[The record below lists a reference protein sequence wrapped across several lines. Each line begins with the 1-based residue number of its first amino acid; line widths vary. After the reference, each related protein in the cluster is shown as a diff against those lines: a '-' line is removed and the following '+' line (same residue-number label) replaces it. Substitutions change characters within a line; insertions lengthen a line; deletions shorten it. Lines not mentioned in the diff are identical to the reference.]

1 MGMEKKSGIHYY
13 ESNDSLNIDRRAGT
27 AAGDELTVGDS
38 SDSDAGHRVRMEK
51 NGREDLD
58 VLFPAYGERRDQAVN
73 RAQRQEGARTVSLG
87 YRRAGSAAYGSAPRG
102 RISSAG
108 SSAGAADPIDA
119 GAGRRTRSSN
129 TGRPARGYSYESGD
143 PSGETATR
151 RRAQSSNTG
160 RPARGYSR
168 GYSYESGD
176 PSGGTVTRSRTRSS
190 NTGRPG
196 SGYSRGYSYESGD
209 PSGETVTRRRAQSS
223 NTGRAARGF
232 SSENRDLSGNAYS
245 SGSAVTRRRA
255 QNRDAERTARS
266 YSYENTDLPEDA
278 EEQMRARRRR
288 QREQLRQQRAREVRR
303 VRFRIAIGAVLAIF
317 IIFMGSKLI
326 NRAWAQSKLSDSVLS
341 YRSTVEHYAQQEGV
355 EDYVDTL
362 LAIMMVESEGQG
374 KDVMQSSESKGLAR
388 NSLKPEESIEQAC
401 IYYAALIDISEDLG
415 IDDDKALIQAYNFG
429 PGYLNYLAEHGG
441 KHRQKYAIEYAKE
454 LSGGEKI
461 RYLHLYAIRKNGG
474 WIYKFGNM
482 FYDALVEQYL

>member
-1 MGMEKKSGIHYY
+1 MEKKSGIHYY

-38 SDSDAGHRVRMEK
+38 SGSDAGHRVRMEN

-58 VLFPAYGERRDQAVN
+58 VLFPAYGERRNQAVN
-73 RAQRQEGARTVSLG
+73 RAQRQTQAVNRTQRQAGAVSPG
-87 YRRAGSAAYGSAPRG
+87 YRRAGSAAYGSAARS
-102 RISSAG
+102 RI

-129 TGRPARGYSYESGD
+129 TGRSARGYSYES
-143 PSGETATR
+143 R
-151 RRAQSSNTG
+151 
-160 RPARGYSR
+160 
-168 GYSYESGD
+168 
-176 PSGGTVTRSRTRSS
+176 
-190 NTGRPG
+190 
-196 SGYSRGYSYESGD
+196 D

-255 QNRDAERTARS
+255 QNRNAERTARS

>member
-27 AAGDELTVGDS
+27 AAGDELTAGDS
-38 SDSDAGHRVRMEK
+38 SGSDVGHRVRMDN

-58 VLFPAYGERRDQAVN
+58 VLFPAYGERRNQAVN
-73 RAQRQEGARTVSLG
+73 RAQRQAGAGTVSLG
-87 YRRAGSAAYGSAPRG
+87 YRRAGAAAYGSAPRG

-108 SSAGAADPIDA
+108 DADPIDA

-129 TGRPARGYSYESGD
+129 TGRSARGYSYESGD
-143 PSGETATR
+143 SSGE
-151 RRAQSSNTG
+151 
-160 RPARGYSR
+160 
-168 GYSYESGD
+168 
-176 PSGGTVTRSRTRSS
+176 TVTRSRTRRS

-196 SGYSRGYSYESGD
+196 
-209 PSGETVTRRRAQSS
+209 
-223 NTGRAARGF
+223 RGF

-255 QNRDAERTARS
+255 QNRNAERTARS

>member
-38 SDSDAGHRVRMEK
+38 SGSDAGHRVRMEN

-58 VLFPAYGERRDQAVN
+58 VLFPAYGERRNQAVN
-73 RAQRQEGARTVSLG
+73 RSQRQAGAGTVSLG
-87 YRRAGSAAYGSAPRG
+87 YRRAGTATYGSAPRG

-119 GAGRRTRSSN
+119 GAGSRTRSSN
-129 TGRPARGYSYESGD
+129 TGRPA
-143 PSGETATR
+143 
-151 RRAQSSNTG
+151 
-160 RPARGYSR
+160 R

-196 SGYSRGYSYESGD
+196 RGYSYESGD
-209 PSGETVTRRRAQSS
+209 SSGETVTRRRAQ
-223 NTGRAARGF
+223 
-232 SSENRDLSGNAYS
+232 NRN
-245 SGSAVTRRRA
+245 
-255 QNRDAERTARS
+255 AERTARS

-401 IYYAALIDISEDLG
+401 IYYAALIDISEDMG

>member
-38 SDSDAGHRVRMEK
+38 SGSDAGHRVRMEN

-58 VLFPAYGERRDQAVN
+58 VLFPAYGERRNQAVN
-73 RAQRQEGARTVSLG
+73 RAQRQTQAVNRTQRQAGAVSPG
-87 YRRAGSAAYGSAPRG
+87 YRRAGSAAYGSAARS

-160 RPARGYSR
+160 RPAC

-176 PSGGTVTRSRTRSS
+176 S
-190 NTGRPG
+190 
-196 SGYSRGYSYESGD
+196 
-209 PSGETVTRRRAQSS
+209 SGETVTRRRAQSS

-255 QNRDAERTARS
+255 QNRNAERTARS

>member
-13 ESNDSLNIDRRAGT
+13 ESNDSLNIARRAGT
-27 AAGDELTVGDS
+27 AAGDELTAGDS
-38 SDSDAGHRVRMEK
+38 SGSDVGHRVRMDN

-58 VLFPAYGERRDQAVN
+58 VLFPAYGERRNQAVN
-73 RAQRQEGARTVSLG
+73 RSQRQAGAGTVSLG
-87 YRRAGSAAYGSAPRG
+87 YRRAGTATYGSAPRG

-160 RPARGYSR
+160 RPARGYS
-168 GYSYESGD
+168 YESGD
-176 PSGGTVTRSRTRSS
+176 PSGGTVTMSRTRSS

-209 PSGETVTRRRAQSS
+209 SSGETVTRRRAQSS

-255 QNRDAERTARS
+255 QNRNAERTARS

>member
-27 AAGDELTVGDS
+27 AAGDELTAGDS
-38 SDSDAGHRVRMEK
+38 SGSDAGHRVRMDN

-58 VLFPAYGERRDQAVN
+58 VLFPAYGERRNQAVN
-73 RAQRQEGARTVSLG
+73 RAQRQAGAGTVSLG
-87 YRRAGSAAYGSAPRG
+87 YRRAGAAAYGSAPRG

-108 SSAGAADPIDA
+108 DADPIDA

-143 PSGETATR
+143 LSGGTVTR
-151 RRAQSSNTG
+151 SCTRSSNTG
-160 RPARGYSR
+160 RPGRGYSR

-176 PSGGTVTRSRTRSS
+176 S
-190 NTGRPG
+190 
-196 SGYSRGYSYESGD
+196 
-209 PSGETVTRRRAQSS
+209 SGETVTRRRAQSS

-255 QNRDAERTARS
+255 QNRNAERTARS

>member
-143 PSGETATR
+143 PSGETA
-151 RRAQSSNTG
+151 
-160 RPARGYSR
+160 
-168 GYSYESGD
+168 
-176 PSGGTVTRSRTRSS
+176 TRSRTRSS

>member
-38 SDSDAGHRVRMEK
+38 SGSDAGHRVRMEN

-58 VLFPAYGERRDQAVN
+58 VLFPAYGERRNQAVN
-73 RAQRQEGARTVSLG
+73 RAQRQTQAVNRTQRQAGAVSPG
-87 YRRAGSAAYGSAPRG
+87 YRRAGSAAYGSAARS

-108 SSAGAADPIDA
+108 SSAGAADLIDA
-119 GAGRRTRSSN
+119 GAG
-129 TGRPARGYSYESGD
+129 
-143 PSGETATR
+143 
-151 RRAQSSNTG
+151 
-160 RPARGYSR
+160 
-168 GYSYESGD
+168 
-176 PSGGTVTRSRTRSS
+176 SRTRSS

-196 SGYSRGYSYESGD
+196 RGYSRGYSYESGD

-223 NTGRAARGF
+223 NTGRAARGY
-232 SSENRDLSGNAYS
+232 SSENRDFSGNAYS

-255 QNRDAERTARS
+255 QNRNAERTARS

>member
-27 AAGDELTVGDS
+27 AAGDELTAGDS
-38 SDSDAGHRVRMEK
+38 SGSDVGHRVRMDN

-58 VLFPAYGERRDQAVN
+58 VLFPAYGERRNQAVN
-73 RAQRQEGARTVSLG
+73 RAQRQAGAGTVSPG
-87 YRRAGSAAYGSAPRG
+87 YRRAGAAAYGSAPRG

-108 SSAGAADPIDA
+108 DADPIDA

-143 PSGETATR
+143 SSGE
-151 RRAQSSNTG
+151 
-160 RPARGYSR
+160 
-168 GYSYESGD
+168 
-176 PSGGTVTRSRTRSS
+176 TVTRSRTRRS

-196 SGYSRGYSYESGD
+196 
-209 PSGETVTRRRAQSS
+209 
-223 NTGRAARGF
+223 RGF

-255 QNRDAERTARS
+255 QNRNAERTARS

>member
-1 MGMEKKSGIHYY
+1 MRRKTVERQMGMEKKSGIHYY

-38 SDSDAGHRVRMEK
+38 SGSDAGHRVRMEN

-58 VLFPAYGERRDQAVN
+58 VLFPAYGERRNQAVN
-73 RAQRQEGARTVSLG
+73 RAQRQTQAVNRAQRQTQAVNRTQRQAGAVSPG
-87 YRRAGSAAYGSAPRG
+87 YRRAGSAAYGSAARS

-129 TGRPARGYSYESGD
+129 TGRSARGYSYESGD
-143 PSGETATR
+143 SSGE
-151 RRAQSSNTG
+151 
-160 RPARGYSR
+160 
-168 GYSYESGD
+168 
-176 PSGGTVTRSRTRSS
+176 TVTRSRTRRS

-196 SGYSRGYSYESGD
+196 
-209 PSGETVTRRRAQSS
+209 
-223 NTGRAARGF
+223 RGF

-255 QNRDAERTARS
+255 QNRNAERTARS

>member
-38 SDSDAGHRVRMEK
+38 SGSDAGHRVRMEN

-58 VLFPAYGERRDQAVN
+58 VLFPAYGERRNQAVN
-73 RAQRQEGARTVSLG
+73 RAQRQTQAVNRTQRQAGAVSLG
-87 YRRAGSAAYGSAPRG
+87 YRRAGAAAYGSAPRG
-102 RISSAG
+102 RI

-143 PSGETATR
+143 L
-151 RRAQSSNTG
+151 
-160 RPARGYSR
+160 
-168 GYSYESGD
+168 
-176 PSGGTVTRSRTRSS
+176 SGGTVTRSRTRSS

-196 SGYSRGYSYESGD
+196 RGYSSG
-209 PSGETVTRRRAQSS
+209 
-223 NTGRAARGF
+223 
-232 SSENRDLSGNAYS
+232 NRDLSGNAYS

-255 QNRDAERTARS
+255 QNRNAERTARS

>member
-27 AAGDELTVGDS
+27 AAGDELTAGDS
-38 SDSDAGHRVRMEK
+38 SGSDAGHRVRMDN

-87 YRRAGSAAYGSAPRG
+87 YRRAGAAAYGSAPRG

-108 SSAGAADPIDA
+108 DADPIDA

-129 TGRPARGYSYESGD
+129 TGRPAH
-143 PSGETATR
+143 
-151 RRAQSSNTG
+151 
-160 RPARGYSR
+160 GYSR

-176 PSGGTVTRSRTRSS
+176 S
-190 NTGRPG
+190 
-196 SGYSRGYSYESGD
+196 
-209 PSGETVTRRRAQSS
+209 SGETVTRRRAQSS

-245 SGSAVTRRRA
+245 SGSAVTRRRV
-255 QNRDAERTARS
+255 QNRNAERTARS

>member
-160 RPARGYSR
+160 RPARGYS
-168 GYSYESGD
+168 YESGD
-176 PSGGTVTRSRTRSS
+176 S
-190 NTGRPG
+190 
-196 SGYSRGYSYESGD
+196 
-209 PSGETVTRRRAQSS
+209 SGETVTRRRAQSS

-255 QNRDAERTARS
+255 QNRNAERTARS

>member
-38 SDSDAGHRVRMEK
+38 SGSDAGHRVRMEN

-58 VLFPAYGERRDQAVN
+58 VLFPAYGERRNQAVN
-73 RAQRQEGARTVSLG
+73 RSQRQAGAGTVSLG
-87 YRRAGSAAYGSAPRG
+87 YRRAGTATYGSAPRG

-129 TGRPARGYSYESGD
+129 TGRSARGYSYES
-143 PSGETATR
+143 R
-151 RRAQSSNTG
+151 
-160 RPARGYSR
+160 
-168 GYSYESGD
+168 
-176 PSGGTVTRSRTRSS
+176 
-190 NTGRPG
+190 
-196 SGYSRGYSYESGD
+196 D

-223 NTGRAARGF
+223 NTGRAARGY

-255 QNRDAERTARS
+255 QNRNAERTARS

>member
-27 AAGDELTVGDS
+27 AAGDELTAGDS
-38 SDSDAGHRVRMEK
+38 SGSDAGHRVRMDN

-87 YRRAGSAAYGSAPRG
+87 YRRAGAAAYGSAPRG

-108 SSAGAADPIDA
+108 DADPIDA

-129 TGRPARGYSYESGD
+129 TGRPAH
-143 PSGETATR
+143 
-151 RRAQSSNTG
+151 
-160 RPARGYSR
+160 GYSR

-176 PSGGTVTRSRTRSS
+176 S
-190 NTGRPG
+190 
-196 SGYSRGYSYESGD
+196 
-209 PSGETVTRRRAQSS
+209 SGETVTRRRAQSS

-245 SGSAVTRRRA
+245 SGSAVTRRRV
-255 QNRDAERTARS
+255 QNRNAERTARS

-303 VRFRIAIGAVLAIF
+303 VRFRIAIGAVLTIF

>member
-27 AAGDELTVGDS
+27 AAGDELTAGDS
-38 SDSDAGHRVRMEK
+38 SGSDAGHRVRMDN

-58 VLFPAYGERRDQAVN
+58 VLFPAYGERRNQAVN
-73 RAQRQEGARTVSLG
+73 RAQRQAGAGTVSLG
-87 YRRAGSAAYGSAPRG
+87 YRRAGTATYGSAPRG

-108 SSAGAADPIDA
+108 DADPIDA
-119 GAGRRTRSSN
+119 GAG
-129 TGRPARGYSYESGD
+129 
-143 PSGETATR
+143 
-151 RRAQSSNTG
+151 
-160 RPARGYSR
+160 
-168 GYSYESGD
+168 
-176 PSGGTVTRSRTRSS
+176 SRTRSS

-196 SGYSRGYSYESGD
+196 RGYSRGYSYESGD

-255 QNRDAERTARS
+255 QNRNAERTARS

>member
-38 SDSDAGHRVRMEK
+38 SGSDAGHRVRMEN

-58 VLFPAYGERRDQAVN
+58 VLFPAYGERRNQAVN
-73 RAQRQEGARTVSLG
+73 RAQRQTQAVNRTQRQAGAVSPG
-87 YRRAGSAAYGSAPRG
+87 YRRAGSAAYGSAARS

-160 RPARGYSR
+160 RAARGY
-168 GYSYESGD
+168 
-176 PSGGTVTRSRTRSS
+176 
-190 NTGRPG
+190 
-196 SGYSRGYSYESGD
+196 
-209 PSGETVTRRRAQSS
+209 
-223 NTGRAARGF
+223 
-232 SSENRDLSGNAYS
+232 SSENRDFSGNAYS

-255 QNRDAERTARS
+255 QNRNAERTARS

>member
-38 SDSDAGHRVRMEK
+38 SGSDAGHRVRMEN

-58 VLFPAYGERRDQAVN
+58 VLFPAYGERRNQAVN
-73 RAQRQEGARTVSLG
+73 RAQRQAGAGTVSLG
-87 YRRAGSAAYGSAPRG
+87 YRRAGAAAYGSAPRG

-108 SSAGAADPIDA
+108 DADPIDA

-129 TGRPARGYSYESGD
+129 TGRPA
-143 PSGETATR
+143 
-151 RRAQSSNTG
+151 
-160 RPARGYSR
+160 R

-255 QNRDAERTARS
+255 QNRNAERTARS

>member
-38 SDSDAGHRVRMEK
+38 SGSDAGHRVRMEN

-58 VLFPAYGERRDQAVN
+58 VLFPAYGERRNQAVN
-73 RAQRQEGARTVSLG
+73 RSQRQAGAGTVSLG
-87 YRRAGSAAYGSAPRG
+87 YRRAGTATYGSAPRG

-108 SSAGAADPIDA
+108 SSAGAADLIDA
-119 GAGRRTRSSN
+119 GAGSRTRSSN
-129 TGRPARGYSYESGD
+129 TGRPA
-143 PSGETATR
+143 
-151 RRAQSSNTG
+151 
-160 RPARGYSR
+160 R

-196 SGYSRGYSYESGD
+196 RGYSRGYSYESGD

-255 QNRDAERTARS
+255 QNRNAERTARS

>member
-38 SDSDAGHRVRMEK
+38 SGSDAGHRVRMEN

-58 VLFPAYGERRDQAVN
+58 VLFPAYGERRNQAVN
-73 RAQRQEGARTVSLG
+73 RAQRQTQAVNRTQRQAGAVSPG
-87 YRRAGSAAYGSAPRG
+87 YRRAGSAAYGSAARS

-129 TGRPARGYSYESGD
+129 TGRSARGYSYES
-143 PSGETATR
+143 R
-151 RRAQSSNTG
+151 
-160 RPARGYSR
+160 
-168 GYSYESGD
+168 
-176 PSGGTVTRSRTRSS
+176 
-190 NTGRPG
+190 
-196 SGYSRGYSYESGD
+196 D

>member
-27 AAGDELTVGDS
+27 AAGDELTAGDS
-38 SDSDAGHRVRMEK
+38 SGSDVGHRVRMDN

-58 VLFPAYGERRDQAVN
+58 VLFPAYGERRNQAVN
-73 RAQRQEGARTVSLG
+73 RAQRQAGAGTVSLG
-87 YRRAGSAAYGSAPRG
+87 YRRAGAAAYGSAPRG

-108 SSAGAADPIDA
+108 DADPIDA

-143 PSGETATR
+143 SSGE
-151 RRAQSSNTG
+151 
-160 RPARGYSR
+160 
-168 GYSYESGD
+168 
-176 PSGGTVTRSRTRSS
+176 TVTRSRTRSS

-196 SGYSRGYSYESGD
+196 RGYSRGYSYESGD
-209 PSGETVTRRRAQSS
+209 SSGETVTRRRAQSS

>member
-1 MGMEKKSGIHYY
+1 MRRKTVERQMGMEKKSGIHYY

-38 SDSDAGHRVRMEK
+38 SGSDAGHRVRMEN

-58 VLFPAYGERRDQAVN
+58 VLFPAYGERRNQAVN
-73 RAQRQEGARTVSLG
+73 RAQRQAGAGTVYLG
-87 YRRAGSAAYGSAPRG
+87 YRRAGAAAYGSAPRG

-108 SSAGAADPIDA
+108 DADPIDA

-129 TGRPARGYSYESGD
+129 A
-143 PSGETATR
+143 
-151 RRAQSSNTG
+151 
-160 RPARGYSR
+160 
-168 GYSYESGD
+168 
-176 PSGGTVTRSRTRSS
+176 
-190 NTGRPG
+190 GRPG
-196 SGYSRGYSYESGD
+196 RGYSYESGD

-223 NTGRAARGF
+223 NTGRAARGY
-232 SSENRDLSGNAYS
+232 SSGNRDLSGNAYS

-255 QNRDAERTARS
+255 QNRNAERTARS

>member
-38 SDSDAGHRVRMEK
+38 SGSDTGHRVRMDN

-58 VLFPAYGERRDQAVN
+58 VLFPAYGERRNQAVN
-73 RAQRQEGARTVSLG
+73 RAQRQAGAGTVSLG
-87 YRRAGSAAYGSAPRG
+87 YRRAGAAAYGSAPRG

-108 SSAGAADPIDA
+108 DADPIDA

-129 TGRPARGYSYESGD
+129 TGRPA
-143 PSGETATR
+143 
-151 RRAQSSNTG
+151 
-160 RPARGYSR
+160 R

-255 QNRDAERTARS
+255 QNRNAERTARS

>member
-38 SDSDAGHRVRMEK
+38 SVSDAGHRVRMEN

-58 VLFPAYGERRDQAVN
+58 VLFPAYGERRNQAVN
-73 RAQRQEGARTVSLG
+73 RAQRQTQAVNRTQRQAGAVSPG
-87 YRRAGSAAYGSAPRG
+87 YRRAGSAAYGSAARS

-143 PSGETATR
+143 S
-151 RRAQSSNTG
+151 
-160 RPARGYSR
+160 
-168 GYSYESGD
+168 
-176 PSGGTVTRSRTRSS
+176 
-190 NTGRPG
+190 
-196 SGYSRGYSYESGD
+196 
-209 PSGETVTRRRAQSS
+209 SGETVIRRRAQSS
-223 NTGRAARGF
+223 NTGRAARGY
-232 SSENRDLSGNAYS
+232 SSENRDFSGNAYS

-255 QNRDAERTARS
+255 QNRNAERTARS

>member
-27 AAGDELTVGDS
+27 AAGDELTAGDS
-38 SDSDAGHRVRMEK
+38 SGSDAGHRVRMEN

-58 VLFPAYGERRDQAVN
+58 VLFPAYGERRNQAVN
-73 RAQRQEGARTVSLG
+73 RAQRQAGAGTVSLG
-87 YRRAGSAAYGSAPRG
+87 YRRAGAAAYGSAPRG

-108 SSAGAADPIDA
+108 DADPIDA

-143 PSGETATR
+143 SSGE
-151 RRAQSSNTG
+151 
-160 RPARGYSR
+160 
-168 GYSYESGD
+168 
-176 PSGGTVTRSRTRSS
+176 TVTRSRTRRS

-196 SGYSRGYSYESGD
+196 
-209 PSGETVTRRRAQSS
+209 
-223 NTGRAARGF
+223 RGF

-255 QNRDAERTARS
+255 QNRNAERTARS

-401 IYYAALIDISEDLG
+401 IYYAALIEISEDLG

>member
-27 AAGDELTVGDS
+27 AAGDELTAGDS
-38 SDSDAGHRVRMEK
+38 SGSDAGHRVRMDN

-58 VLFPAYGERRDQAVN
+58 VLFPAYGERRNQAVN
-73 RAQRQEGARTVSLG
+73 RAQRQAGAGTVSLG
-87 YRRAGSAAYGSAPRG
+87 YRRAGAAAYGSAPRG
-102 RISSAG
+102 RI

-129 TGRPARGYSYESGD
+129 TGRSARGYSYESGD

-160 RPARGYSR
+160 RPAR
-168 GYSYESGD
+168 
-176 PSGGTVTRSRTRSS
+176 
-190 NTGRPG
+190 
-196 SGYSRGYSYESGD
+196 GYSRGYSYESGD

-255 QNRDAERTARS
+255 QNRNAERTARS
-266 YSYENTDLPEDA
+266 YSYENTDFPEDA

>member
-38 SDSDAGHRVRMEK
+38 SGSDAGHRVRMEN

-58 VLFPAYGERRDQAVN
+58 VLFPAYGERRNQAVN
-73 RAQRQEGARTVSLG
+73 RSQRQAGAGTVSPG
-87 YRRAGSAAYGSAPRG
+87 YRRAGAAAYGSAPRG

-108 SSAGAADPIDA
+108 DADPIDA

-129 TGRPARGYSYESGD
+129 TGRSARGYSYES
-143 PSGETATR
+143 R
-151 RRAQSSNTG
+151 
-160 RPARGYSR
+160 
-168 GYSYESGD
+168 
-176 PSGGTVTRSRTRSS
+176 
-190 NTGRPG
+190 
-196 SGYSRGYSYESGD
+196 D

-255 QNRDAERTARS
+255 QNRNAERTARS

-401 IYYAALIDISEDLG
+401 IYYAALIEISEDLG

>member
-27 AAGDELTVGDS
+27 AAGDELTAGDS
-38 SDSDAGHRVRMEK
+38 SGSDAGHRVRMDN

-58 VLFPAYGERRDQAVN
+58 VLFPAYGERRNQAVN
-73 RAQRQEGARTVSLG
+73 RAQRQAGAGTVSLG
-87 YRRAGSAAYGSAPRG
+87 YRRAGAAAYGSAPRG

-108 SSAGAADPIDA
+108 SSVGAADPIDA

-129 TGRPARGYSYESGD
+129 TGRSARGYSYESRD
-143 PSGETATR
+143 PSGETVTR

-160 RPARGYSR
+160 RPG
-168 GYSYESGD
+168 
-176 PSGGTVTRSRTRSS
+176 
-190 NTGRPG
+190 
-196 SGYSRGYSYESGD
+196 RGYSYESGD

-255 QNRDAERTARS
+255 QNRNAERTARS

>member
-38 SDSDAGHRVRMEK
+38 SGSDAGHRVRMEK

-58 VLFPAYGERRDQAVN
+58 VLFPAYGERRNQAVN
-73 RAQRQEGARTVSLG
+73 RAQRQAGAGTVSLG
-87 YRRAGSAAYGSAPRG
+87 YRRAGTAAYGSAPRG

-108 SSAGAADPIDA
+108 SSAGAADLIDA
-119 GAGRRTRSSN
+119 GAGSRTRSSN

-143 PSGETATR
+143 PSG
-151 RRAQSSNTG
+151 
-160 RPARGYSR
+160 
-168 GYSYESGD
+168 
-176 PSGGTVTRSRTRSS
+176 GTVTMSRTRSS

-255 QNRDAERTARS
+255 QNRNAERTARS

>member
-38 SDSDAGHRVRMEK
+38 SGSDTGHRVRMDN

-58 VLFPAYGERRDQAVN
+58 VLFPAYGERRNQAVN
-73 RAQRQEGARTVSLG
+73 RAQRQAGAGTVSLG
-87 YRRAGSAAYGSAPRG
+87 YRRAGAAAYGSAPRG

-108 SSAGAADPIDA
+108 DADPIDA

-129 TGRPARGYSYESGD
+129 TGRSA
-143 PSGETATR
+143 
-151 RRAQSSNTG
+151 
-160 RPARGYSR
+160 R

-255 QNRDAERTARS
+255 QNRNAERTARS

>member
-27 AAGDELTVGDS
+27 AAGDELTAGDS
-38 SDSDAGHRVRMEK
+38 SGSDAGHRVRMDN

-58 VLFPAYGERRDQAVN
+58 VLFPAYGERRNQAVN
-73 RAQRQEGARTVSLG
+73 RAQRQAGAGTVSLG
-87 YRRAGSAAYGSAPRG
+87 YRRAGTAAYGSAPRG

-108 SSAGAADPIDA
+108 DADPIDA

-143 PSGETATR
+143 S
-151 RRAQSSNTG
+151 
-160 RPARGYSR
+160 
-168 GYSYESGD
+168 
-176 PSGGTVTRSRTRSS
+176 
-190 NTGRPG
+190 
-196 SGYSRGYSYESGD
+196 
-209 PSGETVTRRRAQSS
+209 SGETVTRRRAQSS

-245 SGSAVTRRRA
+245 SGNAVTRRRA
-255 QNRDAERTARS
+255 QNRNAERTARS

>member
-1 MGMEKKSGIHYY
+1 M
-13 ESNDSLNIDRRAGT
+13 
-27 AAGDELTVGDS
+27 
-38 SDSDAGHRVRMEK
+38 
-51 NGREDLD
+51 
-58 VLFPAYGERRDQAVN
+58 
-73 RAQRQEGARTVSLG
+73 
-87 YRRAGSAAYGSAPRG
+87 
-102 RISSAG
+102 
-108 SSAGAADPIDA
+108 
-119 GAGRRTRSSN
+119 
-129 TGRPARGYSYESGD
+129 
-143 PSGETATR
+143 
-151 RRAQSSNTG
+151 
-160 RPARGYSR
+160 
-168 GYSYESGD
+168 
-176 PSGGTVTRSRTRSS
+176 SRTRSS

-209 PSGETVTRRRAQSS
+209 SSGETVTRRRAQSS
-223 NTGRAARGF
+223 NTGRAARGY
-232 SSENRDLSGNAYS
+232 SSENRDFSGNAYS

-255 QNRDAERTARS
+255 QNRNAERTARS

>member
-1 MGMEKKSGIHYY
+1 MRRKTVERQMGMEKKSGIHYY

-38 SDSDAGHRVRMEK
+38 SGSDAGHRVRMEN

-58 VLFPAYGERRDQAVN
+58 VLFPAYGERRNQAVN
-73 RAQRQEGARTVSLG
+73 RAQRQTQAVNRTQRQAGAVSPG
-87 YRRAGSAAYGSAPRG
+87 YRRAGSAAYGSAARS

-143 PSGETATR
+143 PSG
-151 RRAQSSNTG
+151 
-160 RPARGYSR
+160 
-168 GYSYESGD
+168 
-176 PSGGTVTRSRTRSS
+176 GTVTMSRTRSS

-255 QNRDAERTARS
+255 QNRNAERTARS

>member
-38 SDSDAGHRVRMEK
+38 SGSDAGHRVRMEN

-58 VLFPAYGERRDQAVN
+58 VLFPAYGERRNQAVN
-73 RAQRQEGARTVSLG
+73 RAQRQTQAVNRTQRQAGAVSPG
-87 YRRAGSAAYGSAPRG
+87 YRRAGSAAYGSAARS

-129 TGRPARGYSYESGD
+129 TGRPG
-143 PSGETATR
+143 
-151 RRAQSSNTG
+151 
-160 RPARGYSR
+160 RGYSR

-176 PSGGTVTRSRTRSS
+176 S
-190 NTGRPG
+190 
-196 SGYSRGYSYESGD
+196 
-209 PSGETVTRRRAQSS
+209 SGETVTRRRAQSS

-255 QNRDAERTARS
+255 QNRNAERTARS

>member
-27 AAGDELTVGDS
+27 AAGDELTAGDS
-38 SDSDAGHRVRMEK
+38 SGSDAGHRVRMEN

-58 VLFPAYGERRDQAVN
+58 VLFPAYGERRNQAVN
-73 RAQRQEGARTVSLG
+73 RAQRQTQAVNRTQRQAGAVSPG
-87 YRRAGSAAYGSAPRG
+87 YRRAGSAAYGSAARS

-119 GAGRRTRSSN
+119 GAGSRTRSSN

-143 PSGETATR
+143 LA
-151 RRAQSSNTG
+151 
-160 RPARGYSR
+160 
-168 GYSYESGD
+168 
-176 PSGGTVTRSRTRSS
+176 GGTVTRSRTRSS

-196 SGYSRGYSYESGD
+196 RGYSRGYSYESGD

-255 QNRDAERTARS
+255 QNRNAERTARS

>member
-38 SDSDAGHRVRMEK
+38 SVSDAGHRVRMEN

-58 VLFPAYGERRDQAVN
+58 VLFPAYGERRNQAVN
-73 RAQRQEGARTVSLG
+73 RAQRQTQAVNRTQRQAGAVSPG
-87 YRRAGSAAYGSAPRG
+87 YRRAGSAAYGSAARS

-160 RPARGYSR
+160 RPARGYS
-168 GYSYESGD
+168 SG
-176 PSGGTVTRSRTRSS
+176 
-190 NTGRPG
+190 
-196 SGYSRGYSYESGD
+196 
-209 PSGETVTRRRAQSS
+209 
-223 NTGRAARGF
+223 
-232 SSENRDLSGNAYS
+232 NRDLSGNAYS

-255 QNRDAERTARS
+255 QNRNAERTARS

>member
-1 MGMEKKSGIHYY
+1 M
-13 ESNDSLNIDRRAGT
+13 
-27 AAGDELTVGDS
+27 
-38 SDSDAGHRVRMEK
+38 
-51 NGREDLD
+51 
-58 VLFPAYGERRDQAVN
+58 
-73 RAQRQEGARTVSLG
+73 
-87 YRRAGSAAYGSAPRG
+87 
-102 RISSAG
+102 
-108 SSAGAADPIDA
+108 
-119 GAGRRTRSSN
+119 
-129 TGRPARGYSYESGD
+129 
-143 PSGETATR
+143 TR
-151 RRAQSSNTG
+151 RR
-160 RPARGYSR
+160 
-168 GYSYESGD
+168 
-176 PSGGTVTRSRTRSS
+176 V
-190 NTGRPG
+190 
-196 SGYSRGYSYESGD
+196 
-209 PSGETVTRRRAQSS
+209 
-223 NTGRAARGF
+223 
-232 SSENRDLSGNAYS
+232 
-245 SGSAVTRRRA
+245 
-255 QNRDAERTARS
+255 QNRNAERTARS